1 MKKAVSQVDS
11 DVSRDDRPRAIQ
23 YLLQRYGSD
32 HVSQIITFTEYKLKN
47 TIKAVNTAYGFIPP
61 AEINEITTKIPSL
74 INGEGASYNLIQDI
88 ATNPDQYPDISTQ
101 EYNTCKQIMKMLGDL
116 FTKYPQIYQAVTNL
130 NGALAGQ
137 GERTPV

>member
-1 MKKAVSQVDS
+1 MGKGRGSAAGSLVCYVLDITTVDPIKNGLLFERFLTEERLEFPDVDS

-23 YLLQRYGSD
+23 YLLSRYGSD

-74 INGEGASYNLIQDI
+74 INGVMSLNIIPSFGKFGTV
-88 ATNPDQYPDISTQ
+88 AT
-101 EYNTCKQIMKMLGDL
+101 
-116 FTKYPQIYQAVTNL
+116 
-130 NGALAGQ
+130 
-137 GERTPV
+137 